1 MAFPV
6 PTEGGKGVLHFAT
19 SPVRYVL
26 ILLEMAFWLVAI
38 SVVIA
43 DRRRQRSLAPPESPL
58 LVPSEWFEGD
68 EDEPAVVPRHRQRR
82 EPERVTVDDD
92 DEVWL

>member
-1 MAFPV
+1 
-6 PTEGGKGVLHFAT
+6 
-19 SPVRYVL
+19 VL